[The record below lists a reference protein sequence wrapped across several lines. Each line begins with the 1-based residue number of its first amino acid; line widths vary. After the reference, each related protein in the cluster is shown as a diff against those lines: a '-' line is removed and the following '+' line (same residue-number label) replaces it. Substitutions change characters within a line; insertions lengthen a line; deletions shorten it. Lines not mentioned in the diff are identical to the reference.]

1 MEYTYLNTKT
11 LVENLIEKVLP
22 SLTTEE
28 LSQKSFAFREKNWTS
43 QGTYAYVNYSNF
55 TQSQQDEMRDLLKS
69 KVMDKFFDDIYPE
82 YETLLFNEITTEWD
96 LTEELE
102 GVEEESD
109 EYYEIIQDCIES
121 TTGLNP
127 PLFHFMLACIELMEE
142 YASNVFH
149 DEFQQ
154 VGIDE
159 LVEEMGLT
167 DDGGYIYNEEDEDED
182 NGVSYVIDFDY
193 DKMENVIYDV
203 DSQVI
208 TLEELKK
215 RLEKLQKLFV

>member
-1 MEYTYLNTKT
+1 MEYTYLNPAT

-28 LSQKSFAFREKNWTS
+28 LTQKSYAFRERNWTS
-43 QGTYAYVNYSNF
+43 QGTYAYVKYSNF
-55 TQSQQDEMRDLLKS
+55 TKSQQDEMRDLLKS
-69 KVMDKFFDDIYPE
+69 KEKGKFFDDIYPE
-82 YETLLFNEITTEWD
+82 YESLLWNEITTEWD
-96 LTEELE
+96 LTEELQ

-121 TTGLNP
+121 TTEINSP
-127 PLFHFMLACIELMEE
+127 HFHFMLACIELMEE

-167 DDGGYIYNEEDEDED
+167 DDGGYIYNEEDED

-203 DSQVI
+203 DSEVI
-208 TLEELKK
+208 TLDELKK
-215 RLEKLQKLFV
+215 RLEKLQVNLVD